1 MLENKFSFNKRI
13 KNFADIYIKV
23 NMIIENYEPKTYL
36 KFEGKKK
43 KKKKIVISLNRIKY
57 ALLEYYL
64 NPNIVAELHKNMN
77 TIK

>member
-13 KNFADIYIKV
+13 KTFADIYIKV

-43 KKKKIVISLNRIKY
+43 KKKIVITLNRIKY

>member
-1 MLENKFSFNKRI
+1 MN
-13 KNFADIYIKV
+13 
-23 NMIIENYEPKTYL
+23 PKLTLNL
-36 KFEGKKK
+36 KA

>member
-1 MLENKFSFNKRI
+1 MN
-13 KNFADIYIKV
+13 
-23 NMIIENYEPKTYL
+23 PKLTLNL
-36 KFEGKKK
+36 KAKK

>member
-43 KKKKIVISLNRIKY
+43 KKIVISLNRIKY

-64 NPNIVAELHKNMN
+64 NPNIIAELHKNMN

>member
-1 MLENKFSFNKRI
+1 
-13 KNFADIYIKV
+13 
-23 NMIIENYEPKTYL
+23 MIIENYEPKTYL
-36 KFEGKKK
+36 KFEGIK